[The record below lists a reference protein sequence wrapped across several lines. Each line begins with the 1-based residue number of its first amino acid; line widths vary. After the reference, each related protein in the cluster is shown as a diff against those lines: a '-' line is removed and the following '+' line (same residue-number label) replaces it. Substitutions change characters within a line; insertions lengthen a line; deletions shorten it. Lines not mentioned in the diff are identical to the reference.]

1 MLNPKTL
8 LVSFS
13 LLCAAVV
20 FAQERTINGK
30 IVGAKDK
37 AGVVGATVSVKGTT
51 IATSTAQDGSFSIRA
66 PQGRVTLEVSSV
78 GYITQELV
86 VEIGRAHV

>member
-13 LLCAAVV
+13 LLCGAVL

-37 AGVVGATVSVKGTT
+37 TGVVGATISVKGTT
-51 IATSTAQDGSFSIRA
+51 IATSTAQDGAFSIRA
-66 PQGRVTLEVSSV
+66 PQGRVT
-78 GYITQELV
+78 
-86 VEIGRAHV
+86 